1 MQHLC
6 RMNWIRQLR
15 TAGMAVVGLALMSVQ
30 LSAQTGEEL
39 LRTLSDKA
47 KTYETVLA
55 TYTSTLTDKVADFEA
70 VQDGTIRISGDK
82 YHLDLGDYVVISN
95 GASVWTYDVSMHEC
109 MVDDAEEL
117 AADGMDPAKLF
128 TIWEDDFKTEDKG
141 VTEVNGKAVR
151 QINLYPTS
159 ADAQAF
165 HTIVLYIDEA
175 ALEMVRAV
183 VKGREGTDV
192 TYDVK
197 SFSPGAI
204 INPAVF
210 SFKEADFPGVTVIDN
225 RL

>member
-6 RMNWIRQLR
+6 RMNWNQQVR
-15 TAGMAVVGLALMSVQ
+15 AAVVAVIGLALITVP
-30 LSAQTGEEL
+30 LSAQTSNDL
-39 LRTLSDKA
+39 LRALSEKA

-70 VQDGTIRISGDK
+70 VQEGTIRIAGNK

-95 GASVWTYDVSMHEC
+95 GSSVWTYDVAMHEC

-117 AADGMDPAKLF
+117 AEDGMDPSKLF
-128 TIWEDDFKTEDKG
+128 TIWEDDFKNEDKG
-141 VTEVNGKAVR
+141 STTVNGTAVR
-151 QINLYPTS
+151 QINLYPS
-159 ADAQAF
+159 SPEDKPF
-165 HTIVLYIDEA
+165 HTIVLYIDET

-183 VKGREGTDV
+183 VKGREGSDV

-197 SFSPGAI
+197 TFNPGAT